1 VDLRVDVKPLLKL
14 SISDLKVEIKKTPK
28 FLRTIRSNK
37 APIILD
43 ASYGKQVEPYNT
55 IDPIIIKERAELVKN
70 NEKFSQNVLNA
81 VKEIAEEK
89 QQTATQEDI
98 TAEESIY
105 TRFTSKKD
113 ILLFSKWHDSTWK
126 DKLIMLDKFEDD
138 RLVVFGKKI
147 IYQESPSTL
156 PETMYKKIRREIA
169 ERILSEEKEKWWTCK
184 EFYFECDNLREK
196 FTNEKDEKK
205 LKFLDELNAFVEG
218 VEKKYREA

>member
-1 VDLRVDVKPLLKL
+1 M
-14 SISDLKVEIKKTPK
+14 KKTPK

-43 ASYGKQVEPYNT
+43 ASYGWQVEPYNT
-55 IDPIIIKERAELVKN
+55 IDPKIIKERAELVKN

-113 ILLFSKWHDSTWK
+113 TLLFSKWHDSTW
-126 DKLIMLDKFEDD
+126 
-138 RLVVFGKKI
+138 
-147 IYQESPSTL
+147 
-156 PETMYKKIRREIA
+156 
-169 ERILSEEKEKWWTCK
+169 
-184 EFYFECDNLREK
+184 
-196 FTNEKDEKK
+196 
-205 LKFLDELNAFVEG
+205 
-218 VEKKYREA
+218 

>member
-1 VDLRVDVKPLLKL
+1 MIVW
-14 SISDLKVEIKKTPK
+14 
-28 FLRTIRSNK
+28 
-37 APIILD
+37 
-43 ASYGKQVEPYNT
+43 
-55 IDPIIIKERAELVKN
+55 LV
-70 NEKFSQNVLNA
+70 S
-81 VKEIAEEK
+81 
-89 QQTATQEDI
+89 
-98 TAEESIY
+98 
-105 TRFTSKKD
+105 
-113 ILLFSKWHDSTWK
+113 
-126 DKLIMLDKFEDD
+126 
-138 RLVVFGKKI
+138 KKI